1 MTPAQNEAAPV
12 DETEAAGTYRDET
25 SAAVPRKDIAHM
37 ACFATETIGRSA
49 I

>member
-1 MTPAQNEAAPV
+1 MTAAHNEAAPV
-12 DETEAAGTYRDET
+12 DETEAAGTFRDET
-25 SAAVPRKDIAHM
+25 SAAVPRKDITRL